1 MALLKQHLGI
11 INKFTL
17 FLFVMLGLTSR
28 KISIALPLHTV
39 DTLSKTHEIL
49 EKNQIWKSDFS
60 AAVIN
65 NFGNRIVHRGCYF
78 HYTTAIYKGTQLVGP
93 TTTHKNAASP

>member
-1 MALLKQHLGI
+1 MAFLKQHLGI

-17 FLFVMLGLTSR
+17 FLFVSLEKIFAMLGLTSR

-49 EKNQIWKSDFS
+49 LKKSDLE
-60 AAVIN
+60 
-65 NFGNRIVHRGCYF
+65 
-78 HYTTAIYKGTQLVGP
+78 K
-93 TTTHKNAASP
+93 